1 MSRVSVGECPE
12 SDASQ
17 TALPGIGPAR
27 PGQAR
32 NTLSQ
37 AAEVGGR
44 WGQATPRMPYD
55 ELESCRSDV
64 RVTSSSTGRA

>member
-1 MSRVSVGECPE
+1 MPGVGCL
-12 SDASQ
+12 ANG
-17 TALPGIGPAR
+17 AAR
-27 PGQAR
+27 NWAGQAR